1 MPSFVN
7 PIHTNANALNSG
19 TKNEVKD
26 TKNAPKSASKDFNK
40 ILNQKIS
47 KDKTAPKENP
57 NALKATPKDAKED
70 AKELE
75 KTPTPHHQHAQNLA
89 KDQQAPTLKDLLN
102 HKKTTASH
110 EAQHE
115 THEPTLKDL
124 LNHKKTTASH
134 EAQHETHEMHETNPK
149 TPNETLNKNEK
160 KPNGVASNAHQ
171 ANLTNKNPLTPTN
184 HANNAIKN
192 PTAPTHNAKEPKTLK
207 DIHALSQKHD
217 LNASN
222 IQVGTPLE
230 KKETPLNASD
240 QLALKTTQTSINHT
254 LAKNDSKNTANL
266 SSVLQSLEKKESHN
280 KERTTPPSNEKKTP
294 PLREALQMNAIKR
307 DKTLSK
313 KKPEK
318 TPTKTQTTAATPEN
332 APKIPLKTP
341 PLMPLIGAN
350 PPNDNAPTPL
360 EKEEKAKEVSE
371 NKEKTKES
379 NNSAQ
384 SAQNAQASDKTSENK
399 SAAPKETIKHFT
411 QQLKQEIQEYKPPM
425 SRISMDLFPKELGK
439 VEVTIQKVGKN
450 LKVSVISHNN
460 SLQTFLDN
468 QQDLKNSLNALGFEG
483 VDLSFSQDS
492 SKEQPKEP
500 LREPF
505 KEQESTPLK
514 ENALKSYQENTDNE
528 NKETSMQITLYA

>member
-1 MPSFVN
+1 MPSPIN
-7 PIHTNANALNSG
+7 PIHTNASANASALNSG
-19 TKNEVKD
+19 AKNEVKD
-26 TKNAPKSASKDFNK
+26 AKNAPKSASKDFSK

-57 NALKATPKDAKED
+57 NALKATPQNALKDK
-70 AKELE
+70 LE
-75 KTPTPHHQHAQNLA
+75 KTPTLPHQHAQNLT
-89 KDQQAPTLKDLLN
+89 KDQQAPTLKDWLN

-110 EAQHE
+110 ETQHE
-115 THEPTLKDL
+115 THEA
-124 LNHKKTTASH
+124 N
-134 EAQHETHEMHETNPK
+134 ETNPK

-160 KPNGVASNAHQ
+160 KPNGVTSNAHQ
-171 ANLTNKNPLTPTN
+171 TNLASKNPITPTN
-184 HANNAIKN
+184 HANHAIKT
-192 PTAPTHNAKEPKTLK
+192 PTTPTHNAKDSKTLK
-207 DIHALSQKHD
+207 DIQTLSQKHD

-222 IQVGTPLE
+222 IQVVAPLE

-240 QLALKTTQTSINHT
+240 HLALKTTQTPINHT
-254 LAKNDSKNTANL
+254 LAKNDAKNTANL
-266 SSVLQSLEKKESHN
+266 SSVLQSLEKKDPHN
-280 KERTTPPSNEKKTP
+280 KDHATPHNNEKKTP
-294 PLREALQMNAIKR
+294 PLKEALQMNAIKR

-318 TPTKTQTTAATPEN
+318 TPTKAQTTAPSIAPEN

-350 PPNDNAPTPL
+350 PPNDNIPTPL
-360 EKEEKAKEVSE
+360 EKEETTQEISD

-379 NNSAQ
+379 TNSTQ

-399 SAAPKETIKHFT
+399 SVTPKETIKHFT

-439 VEVTIQKVGKN
+439 VEVVIQKVGKN

-492 SKEQPKEP
+492 SKEQEK
-500 LREPF
+500 EPF
-505 KEQESTPLK
+505 KELFKEQELTPLK
-514 ENALKSYQENTDNE
+514 ENALKSYQENTDHE
-528 NKETSMQITLYA
+528 NQETSMQITLYA

>member
-1 MPSFVN
+1 MPSPVN

-19 TKNEVKD
+19 AKNED
-26 TKNAPKSASKDFNK
+26 TKNAPKSASKDFSK

-57 NALKATPKDAKED
+57 NALKATPKNSKEGAKED
-70 AKELE
+70 AKALE
-75 KTPTPHHQHAQNLA
+75 KTPTPHHQHAQNPA

-102 HKKTTASH
+102 RPKTTASH

-115 THEPTLKDL
+115 THE
-124 LNHKKTTASH
+124 
-134 EAQHETHEMHETNPK
+134 HETNPK

-160 KPNGVASNAHQ
+160 KPNGVTSNAHQ
-171 ANLTNKNPLTPTN
+171 TNLTNKNPLTPTN
-184 HANNAIKN
+184 HANNAIKT
-192 PTAPTHNAKEPKTLK
+192 PTTPTHNAKDPKTLK
-207 DIHALSQKHD
+207 DIQTLSQKHD

-222 IQVGTPLE
+222 IQATTTPE
-230 KKETPLNASD
+230 NKTPLNASD
-240 QLALKTTQTSINHT
+240 HLALKTTQTPINHT
-254 LAKNDSKNTANL
+254 LAKNDTKNTANL

-280 KERTTPPSNEKKTP
+280 KEHANPLNNEKKTP
-294 PLREALQMNAIKR
+294 PLKEALQMNAIKR

-313 KKPEK
+313 KKSEK
-318 TPTKTQTTAATPEN
+318 TPTKAQTTAPSIAPEN

-350 PPNDNAPTPL
+350 PPPNDNAPTLL
-360 EKEEKAKEVSE
+360 EKEEITKEASD
-371 NKEKTKES
+371 NKEKTKETNS
-379 NNSAQ
+379 SAQ
-384 SAQNAQASDKTSENK
+384 STQNAQASDKTSENK
-399 SAAPKETIKHFT
+399 SVTPKETIKHFT

-439 VEVTIQKVGKN
+439 VEVIIQKVGKN

-492 SKEQPKEP
+492 SKEQPKEQ
-500 LREPF
+500 LRELF

-514 ENALKSYQENTDNE
+514 ENALKSYQENTDHE
-528 NKETSMQITLYA
+528 NQETSMQITLYA

>member
-1 MPSFVN
+1 MPSPVN

-19 TKNEVKD
+19 AKNEVKD
-26 TKNAPKSASKDFNK
+26 AKNAPKSASKDFSK

-47 KDKTAPKENP
+47 KDKTAPKESLNHS
-57 NALKATPKDAKED
+57 ALKDTPKDAKED
-70 AKELE
+70 AKTLE
-75 KTPTPHHQHAQNLA
+75 KTPTLHPQHAQNPI
-89 KDQQAPTLKDLLN
+89 KDQQAPTLKDWLN
-102 HKKTTASH
+102 RPKTHPTAPH
-110 EAQHE
+110 ETQHE
-115 THEPTLKDL
+115 THEA
-124 LNHKKTTASH
+124 N
-134 EAQHETHEMHETNPK
+134 ETNPK

-160 KPNGVASNAHQ
+160 KPNGVTSNAHQ
-171 ANLTNKNPLTPTN
+171 ANLASKNPITPTN

-192 PTAPTHNAKEPKTLK
+192 PTAPTHNAKDPKTLK
-207 DIHALSQKHD
+207 DIQTLSQKHD
-217 LNASN
+217 LNANN
-222 IQVGTPLE
+222 IQAATTPE
-230 KKETPLNASD
+230 NKNPLNASD
-240 QLALKTTQTSINHT
+240 HLALKTTQTPTNHT
-254 LAKNDSKNTANL
+254 LAKNDAKNTANL
-266 SSVLQSLEKKESHN
+266 SSVLQSLEKKDPHN
-280 KERTTPPSNEKKTP
+280 KEHATPPNNEKKTP
-294 PLREALQMNAIKR
+294 PLKEALQMNAIKR

-318 TPTKTQTTAATPEN
+318 TPTKTQTTAPSATPEN

-350 PPNDNAPTPL
+350 PTPNDNIPTLL
-360 EKEEKAKEVSE
+360 EKEEKTKEVSD
-371 NKEKTKES
+371 NKEKTKET

-384 SAQNAQASDKTSENK
+384 SAQNTQASDKTSENK
-399 SAAPKETIKHFT
+399 STAPKETIKHFT

-439 VEVTIQKVGKN
+439 VEVIIQKVGKN

-500 LREPF
+500 FKEPF

-514 ENALKSYQENTDNE
+514 ENALKSYQENTDHE
-528 NKETSMQITLYA
+528 NQETSMQITLYA

>member
-1 MPSFVN
+1 MPSPVN
-7 PIHTNANALNSG
+7 PIHTNTNALNSG
-19 TKNEVKD
+19 AKNEVKD
-26 TKNAPKSASKDFNK
+26 AKNAPKSASKDFSK

-57 NALKATPKDAKED
+57 NALKATPQDAKENAKED
-70 AKELE
+70 AKTL
-75 KTPTPHHQHAQNLA
+75 KTPTPPHQHAQNLA
-89 KDQQAPTLKDLLN
+89 KDQQAPTLKDWLN

-115 THEPTLKDL
+115 THE
-124 LNHKKTTASH
+124 
-134 EAQHETHEMHETNPK
+134 HETNPK

-160 KPNGVASNAHQ
+160 KPNGVTSNAHQ
-171 ANLTNKNPLTPTN
+171 ANLASKNPITPTN
-184 HANNAIKN
+184 HANNAIKT

-207 DIHALSQKHD
+207 DIQTLSQKHD

-222 IQVGTPLE
+222 IQATTPLE

-240 QLALKTTQTSINHT
+240 QLALKTTQTPINNT
-254 LAKNDSKNTANL
+254 LAKNDAKNTANL
-266 SSVLQSLEKKESHN
+266 SSVLQSLEKKDPHN
-280 KERTTPPSNEKKTP
+280 KEHANPQNNEKKTP
-294 PLREALQMNAIKR
+294 PLKEALQMNAIKR

-313 KKPEK
+313 KKSEK
-318 TPTKTQTTAATPEN
+318 TQTKTQTTAPSAMPEN

-350 PPNDNAPTPL
+350 PPPNDNIPTPL
-360 EKEEKAKEVSE
+360 EKEEKTKEASD
-371 NKEKTKES
+371 NKEKTKEAS
-379 NNSAQ
+379 NSAQ
-384 SAQNAQASDKTSENK
+384 SAQNTQASDKTSENK
-399 SAAPKETIKHFT
+399 SVTPKETIKHFT

-439 VEVTIQKVGKN
+439 VEVIIQKVGKN

-492 SKEQPKEP
+492 SKEQPKEQ
-500 LREPF
+500 LRELF

-514 ENALKSYQENTDNE
+514 ENALKSYQENTDHE
-528 NKETSMQITLYA
+528 NQETSMQITLYA

>member
-1 MPSFVN
+1 MPSPIN
-7 PIHTNANALNSG
+7 PIHTNASANASALNSG
-19 TKNEVKD
+19 AKNEVKD
-26 TKNAPKSASKDFNK
+26 TKNAPKSASKDFSK

-57 NALKATPKDAKED
+57 NALKATPKDAKEN

-75 KTPTPHHQHAQNLA
+75 KTPTLQPQHAQNLT

-110 EAQHE
+110 EAQNE
-115 THEPTLKDL
+115 THE
-124 LNHKKTTASH
+124 N
-134 EAQHETHEMHETNPK
+134 HETNPK

-160 KPNGVASNAHQ
+160 KPNEFTSNAHQ
-171 ANLTNKNPLTPTN
+171 TSLTHKNPLTPTN
-184 HANNAIKN
+184 HANNANKT
-192 PTAPTHNAKEPKTLK
+192 PTTPTDTKKESKTLK
-207 DIHALSQKHD
+207 DIQTLSQKHD

-222 IQVGTPLE
+222 IQVVAPLE
-230 KKETPLNASD
+230 KKETPLKTSD
-240 QLALKTTQTSINHT
+240 QLALKTTQAPINHT

-280 KERTTPPSNEKKTP
+280 KEHPPPPNNEKKTP

-313 KKPEK
+313 KKLEK
-318 TPTKTQTTAATPEN
+318 TPTKTQTTAPSIAPKN
-332 APKIPLKTP
+332 PPKIPLKTP

-350 PPNDNAPTPL
+350 PPNNNAPTPL
-360 EKEEKAKEVSE
+360 EKEEKAKEASD

-379 NNSAQ
+379 TNSAQ
-384 SAQNAQASDKTSENK
+384 SAQNAQASDKTSDK
-399 SAAPKETIKHFT
+399 SVTPKETIKHFT

-492 SKEQPKEP
+492 SKEQEKEP
-500 LREPF
+500 FKEPF
-505 KEQESTPLK
+505 KEQELTPLK

>member
-1 MPSFVN
+1 MPSPVN

-19 TKNEVKD
+19 AKNEVKD
-26 TKNAPKSASKDFNK
+26 AKNAPKSASKDFSK

-47 KDKTAPKENP
+47 KDKTAPKESPNH

-70 AKELE
+70 AKTL
-75 KTPTPHHQHAQNLA
+75 KTPTLPHQHAQNPA
-89 KDQQAPTLKDLLN
+89 KDQQAPTLKDWLN
-102 HKKTTASH
+102 HKTTAEH

-115 THEPTLKDL
+115 THE
-124 LNHKKTTASH
+124 N
-134 EAQHETHEMHETNPK
+134 HETNPK

-160 KPNGVASNAHQ
+160 KPNGVTSNAHQ
-171 ANLTNKNPLTPTN
+171 TNLASKNPITPN

-192 PTAPTHNAKEPKTLK
+192 PTAPTDTKKEPKTLK
-207 DIHALSQKHD
+207 DIQTLSQKHD

-222 IQVGTPLE
+222 IQAATTPE
-230 KKETPLNASD
+230 NKTPLNASD
-240 QLALKTTQTSINHT
+240 QLALKTTQTPTNHT
-254 LAKNDSKNTANL
+254 LAKNDAKNTANL
-266 SSVLQSLEKKESHN
+266 SSVLQSLEKKDPHN
-280 KERTTPPSNEKKTP
+280 KEHATPPNNEKKTP
-294 PLREALQMNAIKR
+294 PLKEALEMNAIKR

-313 KKPEK
+313 KKSEK
-318 TPTKTQTTAATPEN
+318 TPIHAKTQTTAPSIAPEN

-350 PPNDNAPTPL
+350 PPNDNIPTPL
-360 EKEEKAKEVSE
+360 EKEEKTKEVSD

-379 NNSAQ
+379 TNSAQ
-384 SAQNAQASDKTSENK
+384 SAQNTQASDKASENK
-399 SAAPKETIKHFT
+399 SVTPKETIKHFT

-425 SRISMDLFPKELGK
+425 SKISMDLFPKELGK
-439 VEVTIQKVGKN
+439 VEVIIQKVGKN

-492 SKEQPKEP
+492 SKEQPKEQ
-500 LREPF
+500 LRELF

-514 ENALKSYQENTDNE
+514 ENALKSYQENTDHE
-528 NKETSMQITLYA
+528 NQETSMQITLYA

>member
-1 MPSFVN
+1 MPSPIN
-7 PIHTNANALNSG
+7 PIHTNANANTNALINNG
-19 TKNEVKD
+19 AKNEVKD
-26 TKNAPKSASKDFNK
+26 TKNAPKNASKDFSK

-57 NALKATPKDAKED
+57 SALKATPKDAKEN
-70 AKELE
+70 AEALE

-102 HKKTTASH
+102 HKKTT
-110 EAQHE
+110 
-115 THEPTLKDL
+115 T
-124 LNHKKTTASH
+124 SH

-160 KPNGVASNAHQ
+160 KPNGVTSNAHQ
-171 ANLTNKNPLTPTN
+171 TNLPSKNPITPN

-192 PTAPTHNAKEPKTLK
+192 PTTPTHNAKDPKTLK
-207 DIHALSQKHD
+207 DIHAISQKHD

-222 IQVGTPLE
+222 IQVSTPLE

-240 QLALKTTQTSINHT
+240 QLALKTTQAPINHT
-254 LAKNDSKNTANL
+254 LAKNDAKNTANL
-266 SSVLQSLEKKESHN
+266 SSVLQSLEKKESQDN
-280 KERTTPPSNEKKTP
+280 KEHANPPNNEKKTL
-294 PLREALQMNAIKR
+294 PLKEALQMNAIKR

-318 TPTKTQTTAATPEN
+318 TPTKAQTTAPSIVPEN

-350 PPNDNAPTPL
+350 PPPNDNAPTPL
-360 EKEEKAKEVSE
+360 EKEETTKEASE

-379 NNSAQ
+379 SN
-384 SAQNAQASDKTSENK
+384 SAQNAQNTQASDKTSENK
-399 SAAPKETIKHFT
+399 SVTPKETIKHFT
-411 QQLKQEIQEYKPPM
+411 QQLKQEFQEYKPPM

-439 VEVTIQKVGKN
+439 VEVIIQKVGKN

-492 SKEQPKEP
+492 SKEQPKEQ
-500 LREPF
+500 LRELF

-514 ENALKSYQENTDNE
+514 ENALKSYQENTDHE

>member
-1 MPSFVN
+1 MPSPVN

-19 TKNEVKD
+19 AKNEVKD
-26 TKNAPKSASKDFNK
+26 TKNAPKSASKDFSK

-47 KDKTAPKENP
+47 KDKTASKEDP
-57 NALKATPKDAKED
+57 NALKDTPKDAKED
-70 AKELE
+70 AKALE
-75 KTPTPHHQHAQNLA
+75 KTPTLPHQHAQNLA
-89 KDQQAPTLKDLLN
+89 KDQQAPTLKDWLN
-102 HKKTTASH
+102 HKKTTAPH

-115 THEPTLKDL
+115 THEA
-124 LNHKKTTASH
+124 N
-134 EAQHETHEMHETNPK
+134 ETNPK

-160 KPNGVASNAHQ
+160 KPNEVTSNAHQ
-171 ANLTNKNPLTPTN
+171 TNLASKNPLTPTN
-184 HANNAIKN
+184 HANNTIKN
-192 PTAPTHNAKEPKTLK
+192 PTTPTHNAKDPKTLK
-207 DIHALSQKHD
+207 DIQTLSQKHD

-222 IQVGTPLE
+222 IQAATTPE
-230 KKETPLNASD
+230 NKNPLNASD
-240 QLALKTTQTSINHT
+240 HLALKTTQVPINNT
-254 LAKNDSKNTANL
+254 LAKNDAKNTANL

-280 KERTTPPSNEKKTP
+280 KEHANPPNNEKKTP
-294 PLREALQMNAIKR
+294 PLKEALQMNAIKR

-318 TPTKTQTTAATPEN
+318 TPTKAQTTAPSTTPEN
-332 APKIPLKTP
+332 TPKIPLKTP

-350 PPNDNAPTPL
+350 PPNDNIPTPL
-360 EKEEKAKEVSE
+360 EKEETTKEASD
-371 NKEKTKES
+371 NKEKTKEAS
-379 NNSAQ
+379 NSAQ
-384 SAQNAQASDKTSENK
+384 SAQNAQASDKINENK
-399 SAAPKETIKHFT
+399 SVTPKETIKHFT

-439 VEVTIQKVGKN
+439 VEVIIQKVGKN

-492 SKEQPKEP
+492 SKEQPKEQ

-514 ENALKSYQENTDNE
+514 ENALKSYQENTDHE
-528 NKETSMQITLYA
+528 NQETSMQITLYA

>member
-1 MPSFVN
+1 MPSLVN
-7 PIHTNANALNSG
+7 PIHTNASANANALNSG
-19 TKNEVKD
+19 AKNEVKD
-26 TKNAPKSASKDFNK
+26 AKNAPKSASKDFSK

-57 NALKATPKDAKED
+57 NALKATPQDAKED
-70 AKELE
+70 AKAFE
-75 KTPTPHHQHAQNLA
+75 KTPTLNHQHAQNLA
-89 KDQQAPTLKDLLN
+89 KDQQAPTLKDWLN
-102 HKKTTASH
+102 RPKTHPTAPH
-110 EAQHE
+110 ETQHE
-115 THEPTLKDL
+115 THE
-124 LNHKKTTASH
+124 
-134 EAQHETHEMHETNPK
+134 HETNPI
-149 TPNETLNKNEK
+149 TPNETLSKNEK
-160 KPNGVASNAHQ
+160 KPNEVASNAHQ
-171 ANLTNKNPLTPTN
+171 TNLPNKNPITPTN
-184 HANNAIKN
+184 RTNNTNKT
-192 PTAPTHNAKEPKTLK
+192 PTTPTHNAKEPKTLK
-207 DIHALSQKHD
+207 DIQTLSQKHD

-222 IQVGTPLE
+222 IQAVTTPE
-230 KKETPLNASD
+230 NKTPLNASD
-240 QLALKTTQTSINHT
+240 HLALKTTQAPTNHT
-254 LAKNDSKNTANL
+254 LAKNDAKNTANL
-266 SSVLQSLEKKESHN
+266 SSVLQSLEKKEPHN
-280 KERTTPPSNEKKTP
+280 KEHATPTNNEKKTP
-294 PLREALQMNAIKR
+294 PLKEALQMNAIKR

-318 TPTKTQTTAATPEN
+318 TPIHAKTQTTAPSATPEN

-350 PPNDNAPTPL
+350 PPNDNIPTLL
-360 EKEEKAKEVSE
+360 EKEETTKEISD

-379 NNSAQ
+379 NSSAQ
-384 SAQNAQASDKTSENK
+384 SAQNAQASDKTSDNK
-399 SAAPKETIKHFT
+399 SIAPKETIKHFT

-439 VEVTIQKVGKN
+439 VEVIIQKVGKN

-500 LREPF
+500 FKEPF
-505 KEQESTPLK
+505 KEQELTPLK
-514 ENALKSYQENTDNE
+514 ENALKSYQENTDHE

>member
-1 MPSFVN
+1 MPSPVN

-19 TKNEVKD
+19 AKNED
-26 TKNAPKSASKDFNK
+26 AKNAPKSASKDFSK

-47 KDKTAPKENP
+47 KDKTAPKESPNP

-70 AKELE
+70 AKTL
-75 KTPTPHHQHAQNLA
+75 KTPTLPHQHAQNLA
-89 KDQQAPTLKDLLN
+89 KDQQAPTLKDWLN

-115 THEPTLKDL
+115 THEA
-124 LNHKKTTASH
+124 N
-134 EAQHETHEMHETNPK
+134 ETNPK
-149 TPNETLNKNEK
+149 NPNETLSKNEK
-160 KPNGVASNAHQ
+160 KPNEFASNAHQ
-171 ANLTNKNPLTPTN
+171 TNLPNKNPLTPTN
-184 HANNAIKN
+184 RANNAIKN
-192 PTAPTHNAKEPKTLK
+192 PTAPTDTKKEPKTLK
-207 DIHALSQKHD
+207 DIQALSQKHD

-222 IQVGTPLE
+222 IQAATTPE
-230 KKETPLNASD
+230 NKNPLNAND
-240 QLALKTTQTSINHT
+240 HLALKTTQTPTNQT
-254 LAKNDSKNTANL
+254 LAKNDAKNTANL
-266 SSVLQSLEKKESHN
+266 SSVLQSLEKKESPN
-280 KERTTPPSNEKKTP
+280 KEHATPPNNEKKTP
-294 PLREALQMNAIKR
+294 PLKEALQMNAIKR

-318 TPTKTQTTAATPEN
+318 TPIHAKTQTTAQATTPEN

-350 PPNDNAPTPL
+350 PPNDNIPTPL
-360 EKEEKAKEVSE
+360 EKEETTQEISE
-371 NKEKTKES
+371 NKEKTKEAS
-379 NNSAQ
+379 N
-384 SAQNAQASDKTSENK
+384 SAQNAQNTQASDKTSENK
-399 SAAPKETIKHFT
+399 SIAPKETIKHFT

-439 VEVTIQKVGKN
+439 VEVIIQKVGKN

-492 SKEQPKEP
+492 SKEQPKEQ

-505 KEQESTPLK
+505 KEQESSPLK
-514 ENALKSYQENTDNE
+514 ENALKSYQENTDHE

>member
-1 MPSFVN
+1 MPSPVN
-7 PIHTNANALNSG
+7 PIHTNASTNANALNSG
-19 TKNEVKD
+19 AKNEG
-26 TKNAPKSASKDFNK
+26 TKNAPKSASKDFSK

-47 KDKTAPKENP
+47 KDKTTPKESPNP
-57 NALKATPKDAKED
+57 NALKATPKDAKKD

-75 KTPTPHHQHAQNLA
+75 KTPTPHHQHAQNPA

-115 THEPTLKDL
+115 I
-124 LNHKKTTASH
+124 
-134 EAQHETHEMHETNPK
+134 HETNPK

-160 KPNGVASNAHQ
+160 KPNGVTSNAHQ
-171 ANLTNKNPLTPTN
+171 ENSTHKNPLTPTN
-184 HANNAIKN
+184 HANNANKN

-207 DIHALSQKHD
+207 DIQTLSQKHD

-222 IQVGTPLE
+222 IQATTPLE

-254 LAKNDSKNTANL
+254 LAKNDAKNTANL
-266 SSVLQSLEKKESHN
+266 SSVLQSLEKKDPHN
-280 KERTTPPSNEKKTP
+280 KERATPPNNEKKTP
-294 PLREALQMNAIKR
+294 PLKEALPMNAIKR

-318 TPTKTQTTAATPEN
+318 TPTKTQTTAQATTPEN

-350 PPNDNAPTPL
+350 PPPNDNIPTPL
-360 EKEEKAKEVSE
+360 EKEETTKEASD

-379 NNSAQ
+379 NNSTQ

-399 SAAPKETIKHFT
+399 SIAPKETIRHFT

-483 VDLSFSQDS
+483 VDLSFSQNS
-492 SKEQPKEP
+492 SKEQPKEQ
-500 LREPF
+500 LKELF
-505 KEQESTPLK
+505 KEQESSPLK
-514 ENALKSYQENTDNE
+514 ENALKSYQENTDHE
-528 NKETSMQITLYA
+528 NQETSMQITLYA

>member
-1 MPSFVN
+1 MPSPIN
-7 PIHTNANALNSG
+7 PIHTNASANANALNSG
-19 TKNEVKD
+19 AKNED
-26 TKNAPKSASKDFNK
+26 TKNAPKSASKDFSK

-57 NALKATPKDAKED
+57 STLKATPKNSKEGAK
-70 AKELE
+70 ALE
-75 KTPTPHHQHAQNLA
+75 KTPTLQPQHAQNPA

-115 THEPTLKDL
+115 K
-124 LNHKKTTASH
+124 N
-134 EAQHETHEMHETNPK
+134 HETNPK

-160 KPNGVASNAHQ
+160 KSNGVTSNAHQ
-171 ANLTNKNPLTPTN
+171 TNLPNKNPITPTN

-192 PTAPTHNAKEPKTLK
+192 PTTPTHNAKEPKTIK
-207 DIHALSQKHD
+207 DIQTLSQKHD

-222 IQVGTPLE
+222 IQVVAPLE

-240 QLALKTTQTSINHT
+240 QLALKTTQTPINNT
-254 LAKNDSKNTANL
+254 LAKNDAKNTANL
-266 SSVLQSLEKKESHN
+266 SSVLQSLEKKDPHN
-280 KERTTPPSNEKKTP
+280 KERATPPNNEKKTP
-294 PLREALQMNAIKR
+294 PLKEALQMNAIKR

-313 KKPEK
+313 KKSEK
-318 TPTKTQTTAATPEN
+318 TPTKAQTTAPSIAPEN

-350 PPNDNAPTPL
+350 PPPNDNIPTPL
-360 EKEEKAKEVSE
+360 EKEEKTKEASD
-371 NKEKTKES
+371 NKEKTKETS
-379 NNSAQ
+379 NSAQ
-384 SAQNAQASDKTSENK
+384 SAQNAQASNKTSENK
-399 SAAPKETIKHFT
+399 SVTPKETIKHFT

-439 VEVTIQKVGKN
+439 VEVVIQKVGKN

-492 SKEQPKEP
+492 SKEQEKEQ

-505 KEQESTPLK
+505 KEQELTPLK
-514 ENALKSYQENTDNE
+514 ENALKSYQENTDHE
-528 NKETSMQITLYA
+528 NQETSMQITLYA

>member
-1 MPSFVN
+1 MPSPIN
-7 PIHTNANALNSG
+7 PIHTNASANASALNSG
-19 TKNEVKD
+19 AKNED
-26 TKNAPKSASKDFNK
+26 TKNAPKSASKDFSK

-57 NALKATPKDAKED
+57 NALKATPQNALKDK
-70 AKELE
+70 LE
-75 KTPTPHHQHAQNLA
+75 KTPTPQPQHAQNPA
-89 KDQQAPTLKDLLN
+89 KDQQAPTLKDWLN
-102 HKKTTASH
+102 HQKTTASH

-115 THEPTLKDL
+115 K
-124 LNHKKTTASH
+124 N
-134 EAQHETHEMHETNPK
+134 HETNPK

-160 KPNGVASNAHQ
+160 KPNGVTSSAHQ
-171 ANLTNKNPLTPTN
+171 TNLLSKNPITPN
-184 HANNAIKN
+184 HANNAIK
-192 PTAPTHNAKEPKTLK
+192 TQTTPTHNAKEPKTLK
-207 DIHALSQKHD
+207 DIQTLSQKHD

-222 IQVGTPLE
+222 IQAATTPE
-230 KKETPLNASD
+230 NKTPLNASD
-240 QLALKTTQTSINHT
+240 QLALKTTQTPTNHT
-254 LAKNDSKNTANL
+254 LAKNDAKNTANL
-266 SSVLQSLEKKESHN
+266 SSVLQSLEKKEPQN
-280 KERTTPPSNEKKTP
+280 KEHATPPNNEKKTP
-294 PLREALQMNAIKR
+294 PLKEALQMNAIKR

-318 TPTKTQTTAATPEN
+318 TPIHAKTQTTAPSIAPEN

-350 PPNDNAPTPL
+350 PPPNDNIPTPL
-360 EKEEKAKEVSE
+360 EKEETTKEASD

-379 NNSAQ
+379 SNSAQ
-384 SAQNAQASDKTSENK
+384 SAQNTQASDKTSENK
-399 SAAPKETIKHFT
+399 STAPKETIKHFT

-439 VEVTIQKVGKN
+439 VEVIIQKVGKN

-492 SKEQPKEP
+492 SKEQPKEQ
-500 LREPF
+500 LRELF

-514 ENALKSYQENTDNE
+514 ENALKSYQENTDHE
-528 NKETSMQITLYA
+528 NQETSMQITLYAWF

>member
-1 MPSFVN
+1 MPSPIN
-7 PIHTNANALNSG
+7 PIHTNASANALNSG
-19 TKNEVKD
+19 AKNED
-26 TKNAPKSASKDFNK
+26 TKNAPKSASKDFSK

-70 AKELE
+70 TKELE

-115 THEPTLKDL
+115 I
-124 LNHKKTTASH
+124 HKN
-134 EAQHETHEMHETNPK
+134 HETNPK

-160 KPNGVASNAHQ
+160 KPNGVTSNAHQ
-171 ANLTNKNPLTPTN
+171 TNLTNKNPLTPTN

-207 DIHALSQKHD
+207 DIQTLSQKHD

-230 KKETPLNASD
+230 KKETPLNAGD
-240 QLALKTTQTSINHT
+240 QLALKTTQVSINHT
-254 LAKNDSKNTANL
+254 LAKNGAKNTANL

-318 TPTKTQTTAATPEN
+318 TPIHAKTQTIAQAATPEN

-350 PPNDNAPTPL
+350 PPNNNAPTPL
-360 EKEEKAKEVSE
+360 EKEEKAKEASD

-384 SAQNAQASDKTSENK
+384 SAQNAQASDKASENK
-399 SAAPKETIKHFT
+399 SVTPKETIKHFT

-425 SRISMDLFPKELGK
+425 SKISMDLFPKELGK

-492 SKEQPKEP
+492 SKEQPKES
-500 LREPF
+500 LRESF

-514 ENALKSYQENTDNE
+514 ENALKSYQENTNNE
-528 NKETSMQITLYA
+528 NKETIMQITLYA

>member
-1 MPSFVN
+1 MPSPVN
-7 PIHTNANALNSG
+7 PIHTNANTLNSG
-19 TKNEVKD
+19 AKNEVKD
-26 TKNAPKSASKDFNK
+26 AKNAPKSASKDFSK

-47 KDKTAPKENP
+47 KDKTASKEDS
-57 NALKATPKDAKED
+57 NASKVTPKDAKT
-70 AKELE
+70 LE
-75 KTPTPHHQHAQNLA
+75 KTPTPPHQHAQNPA

-102 HKKTTASH
+102 HQKTTASH

-115 THEPTLKDL
+115 K
-124 LNHKKTTASH
+124 N
-134 EAQHETHEMHETNPK
+134 HETNPK

-160 KPNGVASNAHQ
+160 KPNEVISNAHQ
-171 ANLTNKNPLTPTN
+171 INLPNKNPITPTN
-184 HANNAIKN
+184 HANHAIKN
-192 PTAPTHNAKEPKTLK
+192 PTTPTHNAKVPKTLK
-207 DIHALSQKHD
+207 DIQTLSQKHD

-222 IQVGTPLE
+222 IQATTTPE
-230 KKETPLNASD
+230 NKTPLNASD
-240 QLALKTTQTSINHT
+240 QLALKTTPKNPTTNPTTI
-254 LAKNDSKNTANL
+254 KNDAKNTANL
-266 SSVLQSLEKKESHN
+266 SSVLQSLEKKESPN
-280 KERTTPPSNEKKTP
+280 KEHANPQNNEKKTP
-294 PLREALQMNAIKR
+294 PLKEALQMNAIKR

-313 KKPEK
+313 KKSEK
-318 TPTKTQTTAATPEN
+318 TPTKAQTTAPSIAPEN

-350 PPNDNAPTPL
+350 PPNDNIPTPL
-360 EKEEKAKEVSE
+360 EKEETTKEASD

-399 SAAPKETIKHFT
+399 SVTPKETIKHFT

-439 VEVTIQKVGKN
+439 VEVVIQKVGKN

-492 SKEQPKEP
+492 SKEQPKEQ
-500 LREPF
+500 LRELF

-514 ENALKSYQENTDNE
+514 ENALKSYQENTDHE
-528 NKETSMQITLYA
+528 NQETSMQITLYA

>member
-1 MPSFVN
+1 MPSPIN
-7 PIHTNANALNSG
+7 PIHTNASANANANASTLINSG
-19 TKNEVKD
+19 AKNED
-26 TKNAPKSASKDFNK
+26 TKNAPKSASKDFSK

-47 KDKTAPKENP
+47 KDKTAPKESP
-57 NALKATPKDAKED
+57 NALKAAQKDAKKD
-70 AKELE
+70 AKALE
-75 KTPTPHHQHAQNLA
+75 KTPTPHHQHAQNPA

-115 THEPTLKDL
+115 
-124 LNHKKTTASH
+124 N
-134 EAQHETHEMHETNPK
+134 HETNPK

-160 KPNGVASNAHQ
+160 KPNGVTSNAHQ
-171 ANLTNKNPLTPTN
+171 ENSTHKNPITLTN

-207 DIHALSQKHD
+207 DIHVLSQKHD

-222 IQVGTPLE
+222 IQATAPLE
-230 KKETPLNASD
+230 KKETPLKASD
-240 QLALKTTQTSINHT
+240 HLALKTTQTPTNHT
-254 LAKNDSKNTANL
+254 LAKNDAKNTANL
-266 SSVLQSLEKKESHN
+266 SSVLQSLEKKESPN
-280 KERTTPPSNEKKTP
+280 KERANPSHNEKKTP
-294 PLREALQMNAIKR
+294 PLKEALPMNAIKR

-313 KKPEK
+313 KKLEK
-318 TPTKTQTTAATPEN
+318 TPTKAQTTAPSIAPEN

-360 EKEEKAKEVSE
+360 EKEEKTKEISD

-379 NNSAQ
+379 NNST
-384 SAQNAQASDKTSENK
+384 QNAQASDKTSENK

-492 SKEQPKEP
+492 SKEQEKEP
-500 LREPF
+500 FKEPF
-505 KEQESTPLK
+505 KEQELTPLK

-528 NKETSMQITLYA
+528 SKETSMQITLYA

>member
-1 MPSFVN
+1 MPSPIN

-19 TKNEVKD
+19 AKNED
-26 TKNAPKSASKDFNK
+26 TKNAPKSASKDFSK

-47 KDKTAPKENP
+47 KDKTTPKENP
-57 NALKATPKDAKED
+57 NALKATQKDAKKD
-70 AKELE
+70 AKALE
-75 KTPTPHHQHAQNLA
+75 KTPTLPHQHAQNPA

-102 HKKTTASH
+102 HKKTSH
-110 EAQHE
+110 EAQH
-115 THEPTLKDL
+115 K
-124 LNHKKTTASH
+124 N
-134 EAQHETHEMHETNPK
+134 HETNPK

-160 KPNGVASNAHQ
+160 KPNGVTSNAHQ
-171 ANLTNKNPLTPTN
+171 ENLTHKNPLTPTN
-184 HANNAIKN
+184 HTNNAIKN
-192 PTAPTHNAKEPKTLK
+192 PTTPTDTKKDPKTLK
-207 DIHALSQKHD
+207 DIQTLSQKHD

-222 IQVGTPLE
+222 IQVTAPLE
-230 KKETPLNASD
+230 KKETPLSASD

-254 LAKNDSKNTANL
+254 LAKNDAKNTANL

-280 KERTTPPSNEKKTP
+280 KERATPPNNEKKTP
-294 PLREALQMNAIKR
+294 PLREALPMNAIKR

-318 TPTKTQTTAATPEN
+318 TPIHAKTQTTAPSAMPEN

-350 PPNDNAPTPL
+350 SPPNDNIPTPL
-360 EKEEKAKEVSE
+360 EKEEKTQEISD
-371 NKEKTKES
+371 NKEKAKET
-379 NNSAQ
+379 NNGAQ
-384 SAQNAQASDKTSENK
+384 STQNTQASDKTSENK
-399 SAAPKETIKHFT
+399 SVTPKETIKHFT

-439 VEVTIQKVGKN
+439 VEVIIQKVGKN

-492 SKEQPKEP
+492 SKEQPKEQ
-500 LREPF
+500 LRELF

>member
-1 MPSFVN
+1 MPSPVN

-19 TKNEVKD
+19 AKNEVKD
-26 TKNAPKSASKDFNK
+26 TKNAPKSASKDFSK

-47 KDKTAPKENP
+47 KDKTASKENP

-70 AKELE
+70 AKALE
-75 KTPTPHHQHAQNLA
+75 KTPTLPHQHAQNPA

-115 THEPTLKDL
+115 THEA
-124 LNHKKTTASH
+124 N
-134 EAQHETHEMHETNPK
+134 ETNPK
-149 TPNETLNKNEK
+149 KPNE
-160 KPNGVASNAHQ
+160 VASNAHQ
-171 ANLTNKNPLTPTN
+171 ANLTNKKPLTPTN

-192 PTAPTHNAKEPKTLK
+192 PTTPTHNAKEPKTLK

-222 IQVGTPLE
+222 IQATTPLE

-254 LAKNDSKNTANL
+254 LAKNDAKNTANL

-280 KERTTPPSNEKKTP
+280 KERTTLPHNEKKTP

-318 TPTKTQTTAATPEN
+318 TPTKTQTTAQAATPEN
-332 APKIPLKTP
+332 APKIPLKTL

-360 EKEEKAKEVSE
+360 EKEEKAKEVSK

-379 NNSAQ
+379 TNSTQ
-384 SAQNAQASDKTSENK
+384 SAQNTQASDKTSDNK
-399 SAAPKETIKHFT
+399 SVAPKETIKHFT

-492 SKEQPKEP
+492 SKKQPKEQ

-505 KEQESTPLK
+505 KEQELTPIK
-514 ENALKSYQENTDNE
+514 ENALKSYQENTDHE
-528 NKETSMQITLYA
+528 HQETSMQITLYA

>member
-1 MPSFVN
+1 MPSPVN

-19 TKNEVKD
+19 AKNEVKD
-26 TKNAPKSASKDFNK
+26 TKNAPKSTSKDFSK

-70 AKELE
+70 AKTL
-75 KTPTPHHQHAQNLA
+75 KTPTPPHQHAQNLA
-89 KDQQAPTLKDLLN
+89 KDQQAPTLKDWLN

-115 THEPTLKDL
+115 K
-124 LNHKKTTASH
+124 N
-134 EAQHETHEMHETNPK
+134 HETNPK

-160 KPNGVASNAHQ
+160 KPNGVTSSAHQ
-171 ANLTNKNPLTPTN
+171 TNLPNKNPLTPTN
-184 HANNAIKN
+184 HANHAIK
-192 PTAPTHNAKEPKTLK
+192 TSTTPTHSAKDPKTLK
-207 DIHALSQKHD
+207 DIQTLSQKHD

-222 IQVGTPLE
+222 IQAATTPE
-230 KKETPLNASD
+230 NKTPLNASD
-240 QLALKTTQTSINHT
+240 HLALKTTQTPTNHT
-254 LAKNDSKNTANL
+254 LAKNDAKNTANL
-266 SSVLQSLEKKESHN
+266 SSVLQSLEKKEAQN
-280 KERTTPPSNEKKTP
+280 KEHANPQNNEKKTP
-294 PLREALQMNAIKR
+294 PLKEALQMNAIKR

-318 TPTKTQTTAATPEN
+318 TPTKAQTTAPSTMPEN

-350 PPNDNAPTPL
+350 PPPNDNIPTPL
-360 EKEEKAKEVSE
+360 EKEETTKEASD
-371 NKEKTKES
+371 NKEKTKETNS
-379 NNSAQ
+379 SAQ
-384 SAQNAQASDKTSENK
+384 NVQNAQASDKTNENK
-399 SAAPKETIKHFT
+399 STAPKETIKHFT

-425 SRISMDLFPKELGK
+425 SKISMDLFPKELGK
-439 VEVTIQKVGKN
+439 VEVIIQKVGKN

-492 SKEQPKEP
+492 SKEQPKEQ
-500 LREPF
+500 LRELF

-514 ENALKSYQENTDNE
+514 ENALKSYQENTDHE
-528 NKETSMQITLYA
+528 NQETSMQITLYA

>member
-1 MPSFVN
+1 MPSPVN

-19 TKNEVKD
+19 AKNEVKD
-26 TKNAPKSASKDFNK
+26 TKNAPKSASKDFSK

-57 NALKATPKDAKED
+57 NALKATPKNSKEGAKED
-70 AKELE
+70 AKALE
-75 KTPTPHHQHAQNLA
+75 KTPTPPHQHAQNLA
-89 KDQQAPTLKDLLN
+89 KDQQAPTLKDWLN
-102 HKKTTASH
+102 HKKTTAPH

-115 THEPTLKDL
+115 THEA
-124 LNHKKTTASH
+124 N
-134 EAQHETHEMHETNPK
+134 ETNPK

-160 KPNGVASNAHQ
+160 KPNEALSNAHQ
-171 ANLTNKNPLTPTN
+171 TNLPNKNPITPN
-184 HANNAIKN
+184 HANNAIKT
-192 PTAPTHNAKEPKTLK
+192 PTAPTDTKKDPKTLK
-207 DIHALSQKHD
+207 DIQTLSQKHD

-222 IQVGTPLE
+222 IQVTTTPE
-230 KKETPLNASD
+230 NKNPLNASD
-240 QLALKTTQTSINHT
+240 HLALKTTQTPTNHT
-254 LAKNDSKNTANL
+254 LAKNDAKNTANL
-266 SSVLQSLEKKESHN
+266 SSVLQSLEKKEPHN
-280 KERTTPPSNEKKTP
+280 KEHANPSHNEKKTP
-294 PLREALQMNAIKR
+294 PLKEALQMNAIKR

-313 KKPEK
+313 KKSEK
-318 TPTKTQTTAATPEN
+318 TPTKAQTTTPSIAPEN

-350 PPNDNAPTPL
+350 PPPNDNIPTPL
-360 EKEEKAKEVSE
+360 EKEEKTQEISD

-384 SAQNAQASDKTSENK
+384 STQNAQSSDKTSDK
-399 SAAPKETIKHFT
+399 SVTPKETIKHFT

-439 VEVTIQKVGKN
+439 VEVIIQKVGKN

-492 SKEQPKEP
+492 SKEQPKEQ
-500 LREPF
+500 LRELF

-528 NKETSMQITLYA
+528 NQETSMQITLYA

>member
-1 MPSFVN
+1 MPSPIN
-7 PIHTNANALNSG
+7 PIHTNASTLINSG
-19 TKNEVKD
+19 AKNED
-26 TKNAPKSASKDFNK
+26 TKNAPKSASKDFSK

-47 KDKTAPKENP
+47 KDKTTPKESPNP
-57 NALKATPKDAKED
+57 NALKATPKDAKV
-70 AKELE
+70 LE
-75 KTPTPHHQHAQNLA
+75 KTPTPQPQHAQNPA
-89 KDQQAPTLKDLLN
+89 KDQQAPTLKDWLN

-115 THEPTLKDL
+115 THE
-124 LNHKKTTASH
+124 
-134 EAQHETHEMHETNPK
+134 HETNPK

-160 KPNGVASNAHQ
+160 KPNGVTSNAHQ
-171 ANLTNKNPLTPTN
+171 TNLTNKNPLTPTN

-192 PTAPTHNAKEPKTLK
+192 PTTPTHNAKDPKTLK
-207 DIHALSQKHD
+207 DIQTLSQKHD

-222 IQVGTPLE
+222 IQATTTPE
-230 KKETPLNASD
+230 NKTPLNASD
-240 QLALKTTQTSINHT
+240 HLALKTTQTPTNHT
-254 LAKNDSKNTANL
+254 LAKNDAKNTANL
-266 SSVLQSLEKKESHN
+266 SSVLQSLEKKEPQN
-280 KERTTPPSNEKKTP
+280 KEHANPQNNEKKTP
-294 PLREALQMNAIKR
+294 PLKEALQMNAIKR

-318 TPTKTQTTAATPEN
+318 TPTKAQTTAPSIAPEN

-341 PLMPLIGAN
+341 LLMPLIGAN
-350 PPNDNAPTPL
+350 PPPNDNIPTPL
-360 EKEEKAKEVSE
+360 EKEETTKEASE
-371 NKEKTKES
+371 NKEKTKETS
-379 NNSAQ
+379 NSAQ
-384 SAQNAQASDKTSENK
+384 NAQNAQASDKTSENK
-399 SAAPKETIKHFT
+399 SIAPKETIKHFT

-439 VEVTIQKVGKN
+439 VEVIIQKVGKN

-492 SKEQPKEP
+492 SKEQPKEQ
-500 LREPF
+500 LRELF

-514 ENALKSYQENTDNE
+514 ENALKSYQENTDHE
-528 NKETSMQITLYA
+528 NQETSMQITLYA

>member
-1 MPSFVN
+1 MPSPIN
-7 PIHTNANALNSG
+7 PIHTNTSTNANALNSG
-19 TKNEVKD
+19 AKNED
-26 TKNAPKSASKDFNK
+26 TKNAPKSASKDFSK

-47 KDKTAPKENP
+47 KDKTAPKESP
-57 NALKATPKDAKED
+57 NALKATPKDAKKD
-70 AKELE
+70 TKELE

-102 HKKTTASH
+102 HQKTTASH

-115 THEPTLKDL
+115 I
-124 LNHKKTTASH
+124 HKN
-134 EAQHETHEMHETNPK
+134 HETNPK

-184 HANNAIKN
+184 NAIKN

-207 DIHALSQKHD
+207 DIQTLSQKHD

-222 IQVGTPLE
+222 IQVSAPLE

-240 QLALKTTQTSINHT
+240 QFALKTTQTSINHT
-254 LAKNDSKNTANL
+254 LAKNDAKNTANL
-266 SSVLQSLEKKESHN
+266 SSVLQSLEKKKSHN
-280 KERTTPPSNEKKTP
+280 KERTTPPNNEKKTP

-318 TPTKTQTTAATPEN
+318 TPTKTQTTAQATTPEN

-360 EKEEKAKEVSE
+360 EKEEKTKEASD

-379 NNSAQ
+379 TNSTQ

-528 NKETSMQITLYA
+528 NQETSMQITLYA

>member
-1 MPSFVN
+1 MPSPIN
-7 PIHTNANALNSG
+7 PIHTNASANANANASTLINSG
-19 TKNEVKD
+19 AKNED
-26 TKNAPKSASKDFNK
+26 TKNAPKSASKDFSK

-47 KDKTAPKENP
+47 KDKTAPKESP
-57 NALKATPKDAKED
+57 NALKATPKDAKEN

-75 KTPTPHHQHAQNLA
+75 KTPTPHHQHAQNPA

-102 HKKTTASH
+102 HQKTTASH

-115 THEPTLKDL
+115 THE
-124 LNHKKTTASH
+124 N
-134 EAQHETHEMHETNPK
+134 HETNPK

-160 KPNGVASNAHQ
+160 NPNGVTSNAHQ
-171 ANLTNKNPLTPTN
+171 ENSTHKNPITPTN

-192 PTAPTHNAKEPKTLK
+192 PTTPTHNAKEPKTLK
-207 DIHALSQKHD
+207 DIQTLSQKHD
-217 LNASN
+217 LNANN
-222 IQVGTPLE
+222 IQVVSPLE
-230 KKETPLNASD
+230 KKETPLKASD
-240 QLALKTTQTSINHT
+240 QLALKTTQTPINHT
-254 LAKNDSKNTANL
+254 LAKNDAKNTANL
-266 SSVLQSLEKKESHN
+266 SSVLQSLEKKDPHN
-280 KERTTPPSNEKKTP
+280 KEHATPPSNEKKTP
-294 PLREALQMNAIKR
+294 PLREALPMNAIKR

-318 TPTKTQTTAATPEN
+318 TPTKTQATAQATMPEN

-350 PPNDNAPTPL
+350 PPNNDAPTPL
-360 EKEEKAKEVSE
+360 EKEEKTKEISD

-399 SAAPKETIKHFT
+399 SVTPKETIKHFT

-439 VEVTIQKVGKN
+439 VEVIIQKVGKN

-500 LREPF
+500 FKELF
-505 KEQESTPLK
+505 KEQELTPLK
-514 ENALKSYQENTDNE
+514 ENALKNYQENTDHE

>member
-1 MPSFVN
+1 MPSPVN
-7 PIHTNANALNSG
+7 PIHTNASILNSG
-19 TKNEVKD
+19 AKNED
-26 TKNAPKSASKDFNK
+26 TKNAPKSASKDFSK

-70 AKELE
+70 AKALE

-89 KDQQAPTLKDLLN
+89 KDQQVPTLKDLLN
-102 HKKTTASH
+102 HKKTTAPH

-115 THEPTLKDL
+115 
-124 LNHKKTTASH
+124 N
-134 EAQHETHEMHETNPK
+134 HETNPK

-160 KPNGVASNAHQ
+160 KPNEVTSNAHQ
-171 ANLTNKNPLTPTN
+171 TNLTNKNPLTPTN

-207 DIHALSQKHD
+207 DIQTLSQKHD

-222 IQVGTPLE
+222 IQAATTPE
-230 KKETPLNASD
+230 NKTPLNASD
-240 QLALKTTQTSINHT
+240 QFALKTTQTPINHT
-254 LAKNDSKNTANL
+254 LAKNDAKNTANL

-280 KERTTPPSNEKKTP
+280 KERTTLPNNEKKTP
-294 PLREALQMNAIKR
+294 PLKEALQMNAIKR

-313 KKPEK
+313 KKSEK
-318 TPTKTQTTAATPEN
+318 TPIHAKTQTTAPSIAPEN

-360 EKEEKAKEVSE
+360 EKEETTKEASD

-379 NNSAQ
+379 NNSTQ
-384 SAQNAQASDKTSENK
+384 NAQNAQASDKTSENK
-399 SAAPKETIKHFT
+399 SVTPKETIKHFT

-439 VEVTIQKVGKN
+439 VEVVIQKVGKN

-492 SKEQPKEP
+492 SKEQPKEQ
-500 LREPF
+500 LRELF
-505 KEQESTPLK
+505 KEQESSPLK

-528 NKETSMQITLYA
+528 KKETSMQITLYA

>member
-1 MPSFVN
+1 MPSPIN
-7 PIHTNANALNSG
+7 PIHTNASANANANASTLINSG
-19 TKNEVKD
+19 AKNEIKD
-26 TKNAPKSASKDFNK
+26 TKNAPKSASKDFSK

-70 AKELE
+70 AKALE

-115 THEPTLKDL
+115 I
-124 LNHKKTTASH
+124 HKN
-134 EAQHETHEMHETNPK
+134 HETNPK

-160 KPNGVASNAHQ
+160 KPNEVASNAHQ

-184 HANNAIKN
+184 HPNKN
-192 PTAPTHNAKEPKTLK
+192 PTAPTDTKKEPKTLK
-207 DIHALSQKHD
+207 DIQTLSQKHD

-222 IQVGTPLE
+222 IQVSAPLE

-254 LAKNDSKNTANL
+254 LAKNDAKNTANL
-266 SSVLQSLEKKESHN
+266 SSVLQSLEKKESQD
-280 KERTTPPSNEKKTP
+280 KEHATPPSNEKKTP

-318 TPTKTQTTAATPEN
+318 TPTKTQTTAQAATPEN

-360 EKEEKAKEVSE
+360 EKEEKTKEVSE

-379 NNSAQ
+379 TNSAQ
-384 SAQNAQASDKTSENK
+384 SAQNTQASDKASENK

-425 SRISMDLFPKELGK
+425 SKISMDLFPKELGK

-500 LREPF
+500 LIEPF

-528 NKETSMQITLYA
+528 NKETSMQIILYA

>member
-1 MPSFVN
+1 MPSPVN
-7 PIHTNANALNSG
+7 PIHTNASTLNSG
-19 TKNEVKD
+19 AKNED
-26 TKNAPKSASKDFNK
+26 TKNAPKSASKDFSK

-57 NALKATPKDAKED
+57 NALKATPKNAKED
-70 AKELE
+70 AKKLE
-75 KTPTPHHQHAQNLA
+75 KTPTLPHQHAQNPA

-115 THEPTLKDL
+115 K
-124 LNHKKTTASH
+124 N
-134 EAQHETHEMHETNPK
+134 HETNPK

-160 KPNGVASNAHQ
+160 KPNGITSNAHQ
-171 ANLTNKNPLTPTN
+171 TSLPNKNPITPTN

-192 PTAPTHNAKEPKTLK
+192 PTAPTHNAKDPKTLK
-207 DIHALSQKHD
+207 DIQTLSQKHD

-222 IQVGTPLE
+222 IQATTTPENKTPLS
-230 KKETPLNASD
+230 ASD
-240 QLALKTTQTSINHT
+240 QLALKTTQAPINNT

-266 SSVLQSLEKKESHN
+266 SSVLQSLEKKEPQN
-280 KERTTPPSNEKKTP
+280 KEHTTPQNNEKKTP
-294 PLREALQMNAIKR
+294 PLKEALEMNAIKR

-313 KKPEK
+313 KKSEK
-318 TPTKTQTTAATPEN
+318 TPTKAQTTAPSIAPEN

-341 PLMPLIGAN
+341 PLMPLTGAN
-350 PPNDNAPTPL
+350 PPPNDNPPTPL
-360 EKEEKAKEVSE
+360 EKEETTKEASD

-399 SAAPKETIKHFT
+399 SVTPKETIKHFT

-439 VEVTIQKVGKN
+439 VEVIIQKVGKN

-492 SKEQPKEP
+492 SKEQPKDQP
-500 LREPF
+500 KEPF
-505 KEQESTPLK
+505 KEQELTPLK
-514 ENALKSYQENTDNE
+514 ENALKSYQENTDHE
-528 NKETSMQITLYA
+528 NQETSMQITLYA

>member
-1 MPSFVN
+1 MPSPIN
-7 PIHTNANALNSG
+7 PIHTNASANANALINSG
-19 TKNEVKD
+19 AKNEVKEA
-26 TKNAPKSASKDFNK
+26 KNAPKSASKDFSK

-57 NALKATPKDAKED
+57 SVLKATPKDAKEN

-75 KTPTPHHQHAQNLA
+75 KTPTPHHQHAQNPA

-115 THEPTLKDL
+115 THE
-124 LNHKKTTASH
+124 
-134 EAQHETHEMHETNPK
+134 TNPK

-160 KPNGVASNAHQ
+160 KPNGVTSSAHQ
-171 ANLTNKNPLTPTN
+171 ANSTNKNPLTPTN

-207 DIHALSQKHD
+207 DIQTLSQKHD

-230 KKETPLNASD
+230 KKEIPLKTSD
-240 QLALKTTQTSINHT
+240 QLALKATQTSINHT
-254 LAKNDSKNTANL
+254 LAKNDTKNTANL

-280 KERTTPPSNEKKTP
+280 KEHTTPPSNEKKTP

-318 TPTKTQTTAATPEN
+318 TPTKTQTTAQAATPEN

-350 PPNDNAPTPL
+350 PPNNNAPTPL
-360 EKEEKAKEVSE
+360 EKEEKTKEASE

-379 NNSAQ
+379 TNSAQ
-384 SAQNAQASDKTSENK
+384 SVQNAQASDKTSENK

-492 SKEQPKEP
+492 SKEQEKEQ

-505 KEQESTPLK
+505 KDQELTPLK

>member
-1 MPSFVN
+1 MPSPIN
-7 PIHTNANALNSG
+7 PIHTNASTSINSG
-19 TKNEVKD
+19 AKNED
-26 TKNAPKSASKDFNK
+26 TKNAPKSASKDFSK

-47 KDKTAPKENP
+47 KDKTASKENP
-57 NALKATPKDAKED
+57 NALKATPKNSKEGAKED
-70 AKELE
+70 AKEFE

-110 EAQHE
+110 EAQNE
-115 THEPTLKDL
+115 THE
-124 LNHKKTTASH
+124 N
-134 EAQHETHEMHETNPK
+134 HETNPK

-160 KPNGVASNAHQ
+160 KPNGVTSSAHQ

-207 DIHALSQKHD
+207 DIQTLSQKHD

-240 QLALKTTQTSINHT
+240 QLALKTTQTPINHT
-254 LAKNDSKNTANL
+254 LAKNDAKNTANL

-280 KERTTPPSNEKKTP
+280 KEHATPPSNEKKTP

-318 TPTKTQTTAATPEN
+318 TPTKTQTTAQAATPEN

-360 EKEEKAKEVSE
+360 EKEEKTKEASE

-379 NNSAQ
+379 TNSAQ
-384 SAQNAQASDKTSENK
+384 NAQNAQASDKASENK
-399 SAAPKETIKHFT
+399 SVTPKETIKYFT

-492 SKEQPKEP
+492 SKEQPKEQ
-500 LREPF
+500 LRESF
-505 KEQESTPLK
+505 KEQELTPLK

>member
-1 MPSFVN
+1 MPSPIN
-7 PIHTNANALNSG
+7 PIHTNANANASTLINSG
-19 TKNEVKD
+19 AKNED
-26 TKNAPKSASKDFNK
+26 TKNAPKSASKDFSK

-57 NALKATPKDAKED
+57 NALKATPKNSKEGAKED
-70 AKELE
+70 AKKLE
-75 KTPTPHHQHAQNLA
+75 KTPTLHPQHAQNPA
-89 KDQQAPTLKDLLN
+89 KDQQAPTLKDWLN
-102 HKKTTASH
+102 HKKTTAPH
-110 EAQHE
+110 ETQHE
-115 THEPTLKDL
+115 THE
-124 LNHKKTTASH
+124 
-134 EAQHETHEMHETNPK
+134 HETNPK

-160 KPNGVASNAHQ
+160 KPNGVTSSAHQ
-171 ANLTNKNPLTPTN
+171 TNLPNKNPLTPTN

-192 PTAPTHNAKEPKTLK
+192 PTAPTHNAKESKTLK
-207 DIHALSQKHD
+207 DIQTLSQKHD
-217 LNASN
+217 LNANN
-222 IQVGTPLE
+222 IQATTTPE
-230 KKETPLNASD
+230 NKTPLNASD
-240 QLALKTTQTSINHT
+240 QLALKTTQTPINHT
-254 LAKNDSKNTANL
+254 LAKNDAKNTANL
-266 SSVLQSLEKKESHN
+266 SSVLQSLEKKESPN
-280 KERTTPPSNEKKTP
+280 KEHANPQNNEKKTP
-294 PLREALQMNAIKR
+294 PLKEALQMNAIKR

-318 TPTKTQTTAATPEN
+318 TPTKAQTTAPSAMPEN

-350 PPNDNAPTPL
+350 PPNNNAPTPL
-360 EKEEKAKEVSE
+360 EKEETTKEVSD
-371 NKEKTKES
+371 NKEKTKEA

-399 SAAPKETIKHFT
+399 SVTPKETIKHFT

-439 VEVTIQKVGKN
+439 VEVIIQKVGKN

-492 SKEQPKEP
+492 SKEQEKEQ
-500 LREPF
+500 LRELF
-505 KEQESTPLK
+505 KEQELTPLK
-514 ENALKSYQENTDNE
+514 ENALKSYQENTDHE
-528 NKETSMQITLYA
+528 NQETSMQITLYAWF